1 MMIPIP
7 PEDIREVPT
16 SVLAYVGD
24 AVYELHVR
32 MHITQCYGGQSGV
45 LHKKAVRYVSAPAQ
59 ANAVRVLF
67 DELTEE
73 EQNVFRRGK
82 NGHQGSMAKN
92 ASPADYKYATGL
104 ETLIGYL
111 HLSNQEKRLDELL
124 NRIMQICEQDKN

>member
-24 AVYELHVR
+24 AVYELYVR
-32 MHITQCYGGQSGV
+32 MHIVARFGGQSGV
-45 LHKKAVRYVSAPAQ
+45 LHKKAVHYVSAPAQ
-59 ANAVRVLF
+59 AQAIRALH
-67 DELTEE
+67 DDLSEE

-111 HLSNQEKRLDELL
+111 YLSGKEEKMEELIR
-124 NRIMQICEQDKN
+124 RIITILEEKE

>member
-16 SVLAYVGD
+16 SALAYVGD
-24 AVYELHVR
+24 AVYELYVR
-32 MHITQCYGGQSGV
+32 SHIVSRNGGQSGV
-45 LHKKAVRYVSAPAQ
+45 LHRKAVKYVSATAQ
-59 ANAVRVLF
+59 AHAIRILH

-111 HLSNQEKRLDELL
+111 YLDGREERLDELL
-124 NRIMQICEQDKN
+124 HRIMQICEESK

>member
-24 AVYELHVR
+24 AVYELHIR
-32 MHITQCYGGQSGV
+32 MHIVACFGGQSGV

-59 ANAVRVLF
+59 AHAIRVLH
-67 DELTEE
+67 DELSEE

-111 HLSNQEKRLDELL
+111 YLSGKEERMEELIR
-124 NRIMQICEQDKN
+124 RIIEIVEESA